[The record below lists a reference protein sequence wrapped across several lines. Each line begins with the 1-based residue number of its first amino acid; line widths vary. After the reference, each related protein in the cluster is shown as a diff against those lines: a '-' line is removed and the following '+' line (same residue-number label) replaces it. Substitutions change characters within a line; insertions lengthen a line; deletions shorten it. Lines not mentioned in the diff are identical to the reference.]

1 MKDILAGICLIGIV
15 AAFGALLGAFG
26 AIDCNAIS
34 EKTGFIIAGVSLAV
48 FALAIWGASK
58 LNKEDGGMYGGL

>member
-48 FALAIWGASK
+48 FALAILGIAK
-58 LNKEDGGMYGGL
+58 LNEEDGGMYGGL